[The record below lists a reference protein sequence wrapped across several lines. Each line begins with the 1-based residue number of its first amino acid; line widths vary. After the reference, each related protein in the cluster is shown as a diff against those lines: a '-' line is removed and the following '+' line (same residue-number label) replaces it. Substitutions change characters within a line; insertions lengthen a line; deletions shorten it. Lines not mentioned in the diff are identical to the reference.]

1 MKNTLET
8 RLGVFFALAVFAG
21 IVIVEMIGGFDFF
34 HGGYRITALF
44 NTVQE
49 LKVGDGVKMAGKEIG
64 KVEKIDFADSK
75 VEVTMKIVNKKATIK
90 TDSKASIKFMGLLG
104 QNYVAIDFGTP
115 KGLKVQ
121 DGTQISSIEQ
131 PDISGLM
138 TKLDGLAGSIESL
151 TKSFSSESL
160 STFLG
165 PITDFLKD
173 NREKLSGII
182 SNVQTISGNIA
193 EGKGTVGKLINE
205 DTVYQAAL
213 TTVTNVDIT
222 LDDAR
227 EAMSQAKLVI
237 TKVNQGQGTLGK
249 LLTDNTLYTETTGAM
264 TNLHQIFEKINRGQG
279 SIGKLVNDESLI
291 KNVKVTLQKLDKA
304 TEGLEDQGPL
314 SVIGLVVGNLF

>member
-8 RLGVFFALAVFAG
+8 RLGLFFALAVIAG
-21 IVIVEMIGGFDFF
+21 IFIVEMIGGFDFF

-44 NTVQE
+44 NNVQE

-64 KVEKIDFADSK
+64 KVEKIDFAENK
-75 VEVTMKIVNKKATIK
+75 IEVTMKIVNKKATIR
-90 TDSKASIKFMGLLG
+90 TDSKATIKFMGLLG
-104 QNYVAIDFGTP
+104 QNFVAIDFGTP
-115 KGLKVQ
+115 KGRLVQ
-121 DGTQISSIEQ
+121 DGTQISSVEQ
-131 PDISGLM
+131 PDMGALI
-138 TKLDGLAGSIESL
+138 TKLDGLADGIETL

-182 SNVQTISGNIA
+182 SNVQTISGNIV

-237 TKVNQGQGTLGK
+237 TQVNQGQGTIGK
-249 LLTDNTLYTETTGAM
+249 LLKDEALYKESTDAM
-264 TNLHQIFEKINRGQG
+264 TNLRQIFEKINRGQG

-314 SVIGLVVGNLF
+314 SVIGMVVGNLF